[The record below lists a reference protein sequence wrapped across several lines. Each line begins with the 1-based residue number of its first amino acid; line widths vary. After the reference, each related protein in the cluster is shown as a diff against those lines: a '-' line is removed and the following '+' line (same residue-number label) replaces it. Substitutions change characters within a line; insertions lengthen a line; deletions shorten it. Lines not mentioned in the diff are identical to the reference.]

1 VKTFWTVVGTL
12 GFLGGAAFLVLFPL
26 VWTKILPIEPVI
38 VSLGAMGL
46 ATGLFTLREAFGSA
60 GPRGTWNRSDV
71 PVGRLSLF
79 AFGLAFCAGGVIS
92 LGYFWLK
99 DHEVPRLVLAGAVFV
114 GLVLVVPCQWLD
126 GRQYEAS
133 RAAVRRRGWL
143 LAPRRADDDLSADEV
158 YRRQAARAT
167 LRRFIQ
173 ERLTGRTTWERAEAQ
188 CPYLAA
194 PARDGITVLAAPAR
208 DGITVGG
215 PLGITLKSQSV
226 CLAAPARDPA
236 APTDWPHV
244 ADEWRAFRSA
254 ALEGDELWGFRT
266 DSARGGPGEVGFALL
281 RDGRVVDCFITAVIG

>member
-1 VKTFWTVVGTL
+1 VKTFWTAVGTL
-12 GFLGGAAFLVLFPL
+12 GFLGAATFIVLFPL
-26 VWTKILPIEPVI
+26 YWKKILPIEWGI

-46 ATGLFTLREAFGSA
+46 AVGLFSLREAFGST
-60 GPRGTWNRSDV
+60 GPRATWNRSDV
-71 PVGRLSLF
+71 PVGRLSSF
-79 AFGLAFCAGGVIS
+79 AFGLAFCAGGVTF

-114 GLVLVVPCQWLD
+114 AFLLVVPGQWFD
-126 GRQYEAS
+126 GRRYEAS

-143 LAPRRADDDLSADEV
+143 LASGRAEGELSADEV
-158 YRRQAARAT
+158 HRRGEARAT
-167 LRRFIQ
+167 LRRSIQ
-173 ERLTGRTTWERAEAQ
+173 ERLTGRTTREQAEAQ
-188 CPYLAA
+188 CPY
-194 PARDGITVLAAPAR
+194 LAAPAR

-236 APTDWPHV
+236 APTDWLPL
-244 ADEWRAFRSA
+244 ADEWRAFQSA
-254 ALEGDELWGFRT
+254 ALEGDELWAFRT